1 MLITCGI
8 FILLDR
14 NPSRYFR
21 SSPILSRTIMKAA
34 LLSIVT
40 LAIAM
45 ISLAEAQ
52 VPSGQPGPGV
62 PVNPGYGA
70 PGYGYGAPPPK
81 VEILRIVSS
90 VVSYLT
96 TVRHSNLDFLDVFSG
111 GGRGRKLYVI
121 PASSSASATS
131 DGIYYQHQLSSKL

>member
-1 MLITCGI
+1 
-8 FILLDR
+8 
-14 NPSRYFR
+14 
-21 SSPILSRTIMKAA
+21 MKAA

-90 VVSYLT
+90 DVGYLT
-96 TVRHSNLDFLDVFSG
+96 IVRYSNLDFLDVFSG
-111 GGRGRKLYVI
+111 EVGEEGCMLYQ
-121 PASSSASATS
+121 PPPRPQPQATAFT
-131 DGIYYQHQLSSKL
+131 ININYHPNYEYEK

>member
-1 MLITCGI
+1 MSVNCRISVFLIEI
-8 FILLDR
+8 IIILDVSDR
-14 NPSRYFR
+14 HLFCP
-21 SSPILSRTIMKAA
+21 IMKAA

-40 LAIAM
+40 LAIAI

-52 VPSGQPGPGV
+52 VPPGQPGPGV

-90 VVSYLT
+90 L
-96 TVRHSNLDFLDVFSG
+96 VF
-111 GGRGRKLYVI
+111 
-121 PASSSASATS
+121 
-131 DGIYYQHQLSSKL
+131 

>member
-1 MLITCGI
+1 MI
-8 FILLDR
+8 FLFYYTIIILVISD
-14 NPSRYFR
+14 P
-21 SSPILSRTIMKAA
+21 SPILSCPIMKAA

-81 VEILRIVSS
+81 VVILRIVSS

-111 GGRGRKLYVI
+111 GGRGRRLYVI

-131 DGIYYQHQLSSKL
+131 DGINYHPNYEYEK

>member
-1 MLITCGI
+1 
-8 FILLDR
+8 
-14 NPSRYFR
+14 
-21 SSPILSRTIMKAA
+21 MKAA

-52 VPSGQPGPGV
+52 VPPGQPGPGV

-90 VVSYLT
+90 DVGYLT
-96 TVRHSNLDFLDVFSG
+96 IVRYSNLDFLDVFSG
-111 GGRGRKLYVI
+111 EVGEEGCMLYQPPSLPP
-121 PASSSASATS
+121 PATAFT
-131 DGIYYQHQLSSKL
+131 ININYHPNYEYEK

>member
-1 MLITCGI
+1 
-8 FILLDR
+8 
-14 NPSRYFR
+14 
-21 SSPILSRTIMKAA
+21 MKAA

-96 TVRHSNLDFLDVFSG
+96 TVGHSNLDFLDVMSSLGEGRSG
-111 GGRGRKLYVI
+111 KKVVCY
-121 PASSSASATS
+121 TS
-131 DGIYYQHQLSSKL
+131 LLLGLSHKRRHLLSTSIIIQIMSMKSKSIAMCDD

>member
-1 MLITCGI
+1 MHAKYGI

-81 VEILRIVSS
+81 VVILRIVSS

-111 GGRGRKLYVI
+111 GGRGRRLYVI
-121 PASSSASATS
+121 PASFPSSAS

>member
-1 MLITCGI
+1 
-8 FILLDR
+8 
-14 NPSRYFR
+14 
-21 SSPILSRTIMKAA
+21 MKAA

-52 VPSGQPGPGV
+52 VPPGQPGPGV

-81 VEILRIVSS
+81 VVILRIVSS

-96 TVRHSNLDFLDVFSG
+96 TVRLSNLDFLDVFSVFSG
-111 GGRGRKLYVI
+111 GGRGRRLYVI